1 MPSLYLLR
9 RCLHSRFC
17 LLILQI
23 WKTPS
28 RFRQASNAAIVG
40 WPSAAPSSVHRAA
53 SSMPAGTSWSLPNLA
68 SPAVLASADD
78 SSAAY
83 SPPPA
88 ALLPHRLGE
97 TIGSLTA
104 RCSASAQAS
113 RLHPSAPG
121 TFPSAASAAP
131 AAPAAPAT
139 PAGPAGTPAPALWD
153 ETCELVVQLELSRF
167 EGRRASRPYVAVWI
181 EDAEKYP
188 VRTLALWS
196 NGGRWLEDLKG
207 WYRSDQ
213 LRVLAENTEL
223 TPSVSSAT
231 RPAGKYTLK
240 WDGKDNSG
248 KFVKSGKYTI
258 CLEAAREHG
267 TYQIMRQE
275 LDCNG
280 TAAKVDLK
288 GNVEIASAALDYHHK
303 ANAH

>member
-1 MPSLYLLR
+1 TLAA
-9 RCLHSRFC
+9 
-17 LLILQI
+17 
-23 WKTPS
+23 TP
-28 RFRQASNAAIVG
+28 AA
-40 WPSAAPSSVHRAA
+40 
-53 SSMPAGTSWSLPNLA
+53 
-68 SPAVLASADD
+68 
-78 SSAAY
+78 
-83 SPPPA
+83 PPA
-88 ALLPHRLGE
+88 A
-97 TIGSLTA
+97 T
-104 RCSASAQAS
+104 
-113 RLHPSAPG
+113 
-121 TFPSAASAAP
+121 
-131 AAPAAPAT
+131 T
-139 PAGPAGTPAPALWD
+139 PVTPAPGLWD

-167 EGRRASRPYVAVWI
+167 GGRSSRPYVAVWI

-267 TYQIMRQE
+267 TYQIIRQE

-280 TAAKVDLK
+280 TAAKIELK